1 MKGFD
6 TMMTEDNKKFF
17 EEISEILLEKLN
29 ECEKIPCF
37 TNVKITDVFSITCGD
52 RYNKSG
58 IQFRLSNNP
67 WIDLE
72 VYDDGSWE
80 LFNHTEIDNLYYDEK
95 TDCIRHVGTNEIE
108 GQKGNDTMKVKVYVN
123 WDEEKILN
131 AKEYEEE
138 IVESAKDREDDDY
151 ELNEFLNDYLEDRVP
166 RSKFAYLFSL
176 SEEEREK
183 ILELWKEDCLETVK
197 NNSDDDYEEV
207 EIEL

>member
-37 TNVKITDVFSITCGD
+37 TNVKVTDVFSITCGD

-151 ELNEFLNDYLEDRVP
+151 ELNEFLNDYLEDTVR

-183 ILELWKEDCLETVK
+183 IHELWKEDCLETVK

>member
-183 ILELWKEDCLETVK
+183 ILELWKEDCLETVR

>member
-1 MKGFD
+1 
-6 TMMTEDNKKFF
+6 MTEDNKKFF

-37 TNVKITDVFSITCGD
+37 TNVKVTDVFSITCGD

-72 VYDDGSWE
+72 IYDDGSWE

>member
-1 MKGFD
+1 
-6 TMMTEDNKKFF
+6 
-17 EEISEILLEKLN
+17 
-29 ECEKIPCF
+29 
-37 TNVKITDVFSITCGD
+37 
-52 RYNKSG
+52 
-58 IQFRLSNNP
+58 
-67 WIDLE
+67 
-72 VYDDGSWE
+72 
-80 LFNHTEIDNLYYDEK
+80 
-95 TDCIRHVGTNEIE
+95 
-108 GQKGNDTMKVKVYVN
+108 MKVKVYVN

-151 ELNEFLNDYLEDRVP
+151 ELNEFLNDYLEDRVR

-183 ILELWKEDCLETVK
+183 ILELWKEDCLETVR